1 MIVAERKP
9 IQEVRSL
16 VDPHDRVLFLGC
28 GTCVTVCMAG
38 GEREVGVMASAVRMA
53 AELAGRSGFV
63 IDEATVERQCED
75 VFLDGIADRVAGY
88 DAICSLGCG
97 AGVQHVARRFP
108 GLRVYPG
115 LNTKFLGVLE
125 RDGVWAERCAGCGS
139 CRLGE
144 FFGVCPIARCSKRL
158 WNGPCGGSRD
168 GHCEL
173 GTDVDC
179 AWQLIYERAQAFGAV
194 DQLLRVAPPQDWS
207 TALDGGPRRVVRTDQ
222 SIDDLREGGGQPT
235 LTTGQSRPER

>member
-9 IQEVRSL
+9 VQEVRCL
-16 VDPHDRVLFLGC
+16 VESHDRVLFLGC

-38 GEREVGVMASAVRMA
+38 GEREVAVMASAVRMA
-53 AELAGRSGFV
+53 AELAGRSQFV
-63 IDEATVERQCED
+63 IDETTVERQCED
-75 VFLDGIADRVAGY
+75 VFLDRIAGEVTQY
-88 DAICSLGCG
+88 DAICSFGCG

-108 GLRVYPG
+108 ALRVYPG

-139 CRLGE
+139 CRVGD
-144 FFGVCPIARCSKRL
+144 FFGVCPIARCGKRL
-158 WNGPCGGSRD
+158 LNGPCGGSRD

-179 AWQLIYERAQAFGAV
+179 AWQLIYDRACAFGAV
-194 DQLLRVAPPQDWS
+194 DQLLRLQTPQDWS
-207 TALDGGPRRVVRTDQ
+207 SALDGGPRRVVRADQ
-222 SIDDLREGGGQPT
+222 SIDDLRSGGGRPAPT
-235 LTTGQSRPER
+235 EDGSQSAR

>member
-9 IQEVRSL
+9 VQEIRSFIQA
-16 VDPHDRVLFLGC
+16 HDRVLFLGC

-38 GEREVGVMASAVRMA
+38 GEREVGVMASAVRMGTI
-53 AELAGRSGFV
+53 LAGRSDFV

-75 VFLDGIADRVAGY
+75 AFLDRVADRVAGY
-88 DAICSLGCG
+88 DAICSFGCG

-108 GLRVYPG
+108 TLRVYPG

-144 FFGVCPIARCSKRL
+144 YFGVCPITRCSKRL
-158 WNGPCGGSRD
+158 LNGPCGGSRN

-173 GTDVDC
+173 GTDVAC
-179 AWQLIYERAQAFGAV
+179 AWQLIYDLACAFEAE
-194 DQLLRVAPPQDWS
+194 DQLLSIAAPQDWS
-207 TALDGGPRRVVRTDQ
+207 SALDGGPRRVVRTDQ
-222 SIDDLREGGGQPT
+222 SIDDLRPGRG
-235 LTTGQSRPER
+235 